1 MVVKMVVK
9 QLSEEDGVSSNAL
22 EISGD
27 PAGNRTQMT
36 GLEDRAGSVH
46 SYLPVSTH
54 VEIFW
59 TNEFAASAVVHS

>member
-9 QLSEEDGVSSNAL
+9 QPDKEDRASSNAY

-36 GLEDRAGSVH
+36 GLED
-46 SYLPVSTH
+46 L
-54 VEIFW
+54 
-59 TNEFAASAVVHS
+59 